1 MDSNKELCYRT
12 PYGRDICERCPSNPI
27 SQAIKH
33 KDIKIIGDFSFQIN
47 PVKISESLSV
57 SCEPNEQYLFT
68 ESLCSITITGKVSD
82 IINIIENIEVS

>member
-1 MDSNKELCYRT
+1 MDSNIELHYRT
-12 PYGRDICERCPSNPI
+12 PCGRDMCEKCPSNPI

-33 KDIKIIGDFSFQIN
+33 KDIKITGDFSFQIN

-57 SCEPNEQYLFT
+57 SCEPNERYLFT

-82 IINIIENIEVS
+82 IINIIKNIEVS